1 MGKTMNDAKYAQWFP
16 AVRELI
22 WNELSHFVPE
32 IEKSEHIPHTQV
44 IPKLAS
50 LGLYG
55 CLVPERYGGLG
66 LTIKQ
71 YVPILIELSKMYA
84 GLRGYLHA
92 HVSASKL
99 LAFGTE
105 EQKQRLYPG
114 VASGQIQLG
123 FALTEPDN
131 GTGVDISTTATR
143 VADQYLVNG
152 RKHLISNCDIADY
165 LMLVCYTDRSK
176 AAQGISVLLLPK
188 DAPGYTWAPVA
199 GLMGCKGAEH
209 GLLTLTDAK
218 VPAEN
223 LLGGIEGN
231 GLHHALEA
239 LEESRLFIA
248 STSLGTS
255 ERVFE
260 LSLAYA
266 QKRVT
271 FGKPIATRE
280 TVRAYLAEMAM
291 DIYALRT
298 MLSDAVDK
306 LDRGERIPA
315 EAAMCKQF
323 GAEAVCRVTDRA
335 LLIHGGVGYTRAH
348 DIERHYRD
356 ARINIIEEGTPSI
369 QKAVIARTFL
379 DGYRFAPF
387 AEGL

>member
-1 MGKTMNDAKYAQWFP
+1 MNDARYAEWFP
-16 AVRELI
+16 AVRKLI
-22 WNELSHFVPE
+22 WDDLIQFVPE
-32 IEKSEHIPHTQV
+32 IEKSEHIPHDKV

-55 CLVPERYGGLG
+55 CLVPECYGGLG

-99 LAFGTE
+99 LQFGTE
-105 EQKQRLYPG
+105 EQRGRLCPG
-114 VASGQIQLG
+114 VAKGEIQLG

-131 GTGVDISTTATR
+131 GTGVDITTTAVR
-143 VADQYLVNG
+143 SGDRYLVNG

-176 AAQGISVLLLPK
+176 AARGISVLMLAK
-188 DAPGYTWAPVA
+188 DAPGYSWAPVA

-209 GLLTLTDAK
+209 GLLTLEDAQ
-218 VPAEN
+218 VPADD
-223 LLGGIEGN
+223 LLGGVEGN

-248 STSLGTS
+248 STSLGTA

-291 DIYALRT
+291 DIYALRS
-298 MLSDAVDK
+298 MLGDAIAKVDQ
-306 LDRGERIPA
+306 GARIPA

-335 LLIHGGVGYTRAH
+335 LLIHGGVGYTKAH

-379 DGYRFAPF
+379 EGYRFAPF
-387 AEGL
+387 AESP

>member
-1 MGKTMNDAKYAQWFP
+1 MIDAQYAQWFR
-16 AVRELI
+16 AVRRLI
-22 WNELSHFVPE
+22 WDDLIQFVPE
-32 IEKSEHIPHTQV
+32 IEKTEHIPHDKV

-71 YVPILIELSKMYA
+71 YVPVLIELSKMYA

-99 LAFGTE
+99 LQFGTD
-105 EQKQRLYPG
+105 EQKVRLYPG
-114 VASGQIQLG
+114 VAKGEIQLG

-131 GTGVDISTTATR
+131 GTGVDITTTAAR
-143 VADQYLVNG
+143 SGDLYLVNG

-176 AAQGISVLLLPK
+176 AARGISVLMLAK
-188 DAPGYTWAPVA
+188 DTPGYSWAPVA

-209 GLLTLTDAK
+209 GLLTLKDAQ

-223 LLGGIEGN
+223 LLGGVEGN

-248 STSLGTS
+248 STSLGTA

-291 DIYALRT
+291 DIYALRS
-298 MLSDAVDK
+298 MLGDAITK
-306 LDRGERIPA
+306 LDQGARIPA

-323 GAEAVCRVTDRA
+323 GAESVCRVTDRA
-335 LLIHGGVGYTRAH
+335 LLIHGGVGYTKAH

-387 AEGL
+387 SESL

>member
-1 MGKTMNDAKYAQWFP
+1 MDEARYREWFP
-16 AVRELI
+16 KVKDLI
-22 WNELSHFVPE
+22 WKDLPQYIDR
-32 IEKSEHIPHTQV
+32 IERQGHIPHSEV
-44 IPKLAS
+44 IPKLAA

-55 CLVPERYGGLG
+55 CLVPESYGGLG
-66 LTIKQ
+66 LTVKQ
-71 YVPILIELSKMYA
+71 YVPVLIELSKMYA

-99 LAFGTE
+99 LEFATD
-105 EQKQRLYPG
+105 EQKARLYPG
-114 VASGQIQLG
+114 VASGKIQLG

-131 GTGVDISTTATR
+131 GTGIDISTTATR
-143 VADQYLVNG
+143 LGDIYQVNG

-176 AAQGISVLLLPK
+176 GPEGISVLLLPK
-188 DAPGYTWAPVA
+188 DAPGFTWDPVG

-209 GLLTLTDAK
+209 GRLNLDNAQI
-218 VPAEN
+218 PAAN
-223 LLGGIEGN
+223 LLGGVEGK

-239 LEESRLFIA
+239 LEESRVFIA
-248 STSLGTS
+248 STSLGTA
-255 ERVFE
+255 ERVME
-260 LSLAYA
+260 LSLQYA
-266 QKRVT
+266 KERVT

-280 TVRAYLAEMAM
+280 TIRTYLAEMAT

-298 MLSDAVDK
+298 MLTDAIGK

-335 LLIHGGVGYTRAH
+335 LLIHGGVGYTTQR

-356 ARINIIEEGTPSI
+356 CRINIIEEGTPSI
-369 QKAVIARTFL
+369 QRTVIARTFL
-379 DGYRFAPF
+379 DGYRFPDF
-387 AEGL
+387 GGQL

>member
-1 MGKTMNDAKYAQWFP
+1 MNDAQYAQWFP
-16 AVRELI
+16 TVRKLI
-22 WNELSHFVPE
+22 WDDLIQFVPE
-32 IEKSEHIPHTQV
+32 IEKSEHIPHDKV

-99 LAFGTE
+99 LQFGTE
-105 EQKQRLYPG
+105 EQKMRLYPG
-114 VASGQIQLG
+114 VAKGEIQLG

-131 GTGVDISTTATR
+131 GTGVDITTTAAR
-143 VADQYLVNG
+143 SGDLYLVNG

-165 LMLVCYTDRSK
+165 LMLVCYTDRSR
-176 AAQGISVLLLPK
+176 AARGISVLMLAK
-188 DAPGYTWAPVA
+188 DAPGYSWAPVA
-199 GLMGCKGAEH
+199 GLMGCKGAEP
-209 GLLTLTDAK
+209 GLVTLKDAQ

-223 LLGGIEGN
+223 LLGGVEGN

-248 STSLGTS
+248 STSLGTA

-271 FGKPIATRE
+271 FGKPIAARE

-291 DIYALRT
+291 DIYALRS
-298 MLSDAVDK
+298 MLGDAIAK
-306 LDRGERIPA
+306 LDQGTRIPA
-315 EAAMCKQF
+315 EAAMCKQY

-335 LLIHGGVGYTRAH
+335 LLIHGGIGYTRAH

-387 AEGL
+387 AESL

>member
-1 MGKTMNDAKYAQWFP
+1 MDSAKYAEWFTT
-16 AVRELI
+16 VKKLI
-22 WNELSHFVPE
+22 WEDLSQFVAE
-32 IEKSEHIPHTQV
+32 IEETERIPHDKV
-44 IPKLAS
+44 IPKIAS
-50 LGLYG
+50 VGLYG

-66 LTIKQ
+66 LTVKQ
-71 YVPILIELSKMYA
+71 YAPVLIELSKMYA

-99 LAFGTE
+99 LEFGTE
-105 EQKQRLYPG
+105 EQKIRLYPG
-114 VASGQIQLG
+114 IAKGEIQVG

-131 GTGVDISTTATR
+131 GTGVDITTSAIR
-143 VADQYLVNG
+143 SGDSYIVNG

-176 AAQGISVLLLPK
+176 GAPGISVLMLPK
-188 DAPGYTWAPVA
+188 DAPGYTWKPVQ

-209 GLLTLTDAK
+209 GLLTLKNAQ
-218 VPAEN
+218 VPASN
-223 LLGGIEGN
+223 LLGGVEGN

-239 LEESRLFIA
+239 LEESRVFIA
-248 STSLGTS
+248 STSLGTA
-255 ERVFE
+255 EQVLE

-271 FGKPIATRE
+271 FGRPIATRE

-291 DIYALRT
+291 DIYALRS
-298 MLSDAVDK
+298 MLTDAIAK
-306 LDRGERIPA
+306 LDRGVRIPA

-379 DGYRFAPF
+379 DGYRFGPF
-387 AEGL
+387 PEDQ

>member
-1 MGKTMNDAKYAQWFP
+1 MNDAQYARWFP
-16 AVRELI
+16 TVRRLI
-22 WNELSHFVPE
+22 WDDLIQFVPE
-32 IEKSEHIPHTQV
+32 IEKSEHIPHDKV

-71 YVPILIELSKMYA
+71 YVPVLIELSKMYA

-99 LAFGTE
+99 LQFGTE
-105 EQKQRLYPG
+105 EQKTRLYPG
-114 VASGQIQLG
+114 VAKGEIQLG

-131 GTGVDISTTATR
+131 GTGVDITTAAAR
-143 VADQYLVNG
+143 SGDLYVVNG

-176 AAQGISVLLLPK
+176 AARGISVLMLPK

-209 GLLTLTDAK
+209 GLLTLKDAQ

-223 LLGGIEGN
+223 LLGGVEGN
-231 GLHHALEA
+231 GLRHALET

-248 STSLGTS
+248 STSLGTA

-280 TVRAYLAEMAM
+280 TVRAYLAEMAT
-291 DIYALRT
+291 DVYALRS
-298 MLSDAVDK
+298 MLGDAIAK
-306 LDRGERIPA
+306 LDQGARIPA

-335 LLIHGGVGYTRAH
+335 LLIHGGVGYTKAH

-369 QKAVIARTFL
+369 QKAVVARTFL

-387 AEGL
+387 AESL